1 MVTLT
6 SGAVEAI
13 CLTALT
19 LILLGLVL
27 FKDEQME
34 ENAKL
39 VELSFLAVML
49 NSFLVLFAMLVSGI
63 TI

>member
-39 VELSFLAVML
+39 VELSLLAVML

>member
-6 SGAVEAI
+6 SGAVGAI